1 MTKVTRTHPSVRN
14 PDAYSKVYFQNAGI
28 IAASDKGVRYYQ
40 HIHRATVIINT
51 DGSYSV
57 SIVNEEDGL
66 TTIHQL
72 SFVYD
77 IGWDKKNKTEYEL
90 KFVDENDIPEENND
104 QVIRFRK

>member
-28 IAASDKGVRYYQ
+28 LAAKSKRFTYYKDVR
-40 HIHRATVIINT
+40 RATVIINT

-57 SIVNEEDGL
+57 SIVNEQDGL

-72 SFVYD
+72 DFVYD
-77 IGWDKKNKTEYEL
+77 IGWQDGNKTEYEL
-90 KFVDENDIPEENND
+90 KFVDEYDISKSD
-104 QVIRFRK
+104 

>member
-28 IAASDKGVRYYQ
+28 LAVKSRGVTYYKEVR
-40 HIHRATVIINT
+40 RATVIINT

-72 SFVYD
+72 GFVYD
-77 IGWDKKNKTEYEL
+77 IGWQEDNKTEYEL
-90 KFVDENDIPEENND
+90 KFVDENDIPEEKND

>member
-14 PDAYSKVYFQNAGI
+14 RDAYDKVYFQNAGI
-28 IAASDKGVRYYQ
+28 LSVKSREVKYYKDVR
-40 HIHRATVIINT
+40 RATVIINT

-77 IGWDKKNKTEYEL
+77 IGWQDSNKTEYEL
-90 KFVDENDIPEENND
+90 KFVDERDIPEEKND
-104 QVIRFRK
+104 KVIRFRK

>member
-14 PDAYSKVYFQNAGI
+14 PDAYSKVYFQNTGI
-28 IAASDKGVRYYQ
+28 LAVKSRGVAYYKDVR
-40 HIHRATVIINT
+40 RATVIIKT

-57 SIVNEEDGL
+57 SIVNEECGL

-72 SFVYD
+72 GFVYD
-77 IGWDKKNKTEYEL
+77 IGWQDGNKTEYEL
-90 KFVDENDIPEENND
+90 KFVDENDIPEEKND

>member
-14 PDAYSKVYFQNAGI
+14 PDAYSKVYFQNYGI
-28 IAASDKGVRYYQ
+28 IAVDAKGVRYYQ
-40 HIHRATVIINT
+40 NIHRATVIINT

-57 SIVNEEDGL
+57 SIVNEENEI
-66 TTIHQL
+66 TTIHHL

-77 IGWDKKNKTEYEL
+77 IGWQDGNKTEYEL
-90 KFVDENDIPEENND
+90 KFVDENDIPEEKND

>member
-14 PDAYSKVYFQNAGI
+14 PDVYSKVYFQNAGI
-28 IAASDKGVRYYQ
+28 LAVKSRRVTSYYKDVR
-40 HIHRATVIINT
+40 RATVIINT

-66 TTIHQL
+66 ITIHQL

-77 IGWDKKNKTEYEL
+77 IGWDKKNKTDYEL
-90 KFVDENDIPEENND
+90 KFVDENDISRSD
-104 QVIRFRK
+104 